1 MKIKLSLISILALSV
16 TSLSAMQFQAIGYQ
30 AISMGGAGVAN
41 SSGSVS
47 TYNNPAL
54 LAKSKYD
61 VEISLGGGIS
71 TQDHGA
77 GASMQSLEDTHF
89 MDTIDK
95 ASEDVT
101 NLTQSDVDNLY
112 AGKDI
117 ILDIDGKSVE
127 AAPHGYMAAQVSGFG
142 LGVFGTS
149 DAVATANVSQA
160 HDRFIF
166 QDTASL
172 GLYVELD
179 SAGNIA
185 ASDLATYQASSM
197 EYAVNNGLT
206 NAQIQAIVISEV
218 PVAYGH
224 KFELSGGN
232 IYVGGAM
239 KYMQA
244 TAYTETMKIDNSE
257 ESGTSDKEEYSSS
270 NFGLDLGLAYEPS
283 FSKDLMLALVAKNL
297 NTLSFKLSDSVDV
310 EIEPMIRAGVA
321 YNIFDSLEV
330 AVDMDLTKNKTFS
343 TTSDSQMLGGGLAYS
358 PSSWFSLRGGLMQ
371 NMDTNDEAGMIYT
384 AGVGFGLKWFQIDLS
399 GQMSEKT
406 ETVNGTDFPQYT
418 KVNLA
423 LVSRW

>member
-149 DAVATANVSQA
+149 DAVATASVSQA
-160 HDRFIF
+160 HDRLIF
-166 QDTASL
+166 DNTASA
-172 GLYVELD
+172 GGYQELNND
-179 SAGNIA
+179 GTLTASNI
-185 ASDLATYQASSM
+185 ATYQASSM
-197 EYAVNNGLT
+197 EYAMNNGLT
-206 NAQIQAIVISEV
+206 NAKVTAIGIVEV
-218 PVAYGH
+218 PLAYGH

-297 NTLSFKLSDSVDV
+297 NTPSFKLSDSVDV